1 MKLRRVISA
10 PVGLASQAQENLRFI
25 RETMSRSVQFTAVPG
40 WGMVGIGCS
49 ALLAYLV
56 ARQEGA
62 TSAKLSIWVAE
73 AVLAAS
79 LGALATFRKARREGL
94 LLSHAVSRPFF
105 SQPGATSG
113 GGRTAHRGS
122 LESGQSGGNP
132 RDVAPIVRHGSFH
145 GRCLLGKTGA
155 FDGPGFCRARW
166 FGAPRLPALSGGA
179 SAGWVW
185 RPASSLWNLYREAV
199 WRLKKLGER
208 PGPR

>member
-94 LLSHAVSRPFF
+94 LLSHAVSRRFF
-105 SQPGATSG
+105 LNLAPPLVAGGLLTAALWKAGNLEVIPGMW
-113 GGRTAHRGS
+113 
-122 LESGQSGGNP
+122 
-132 RDVAPIVRHGSFH
+132 
-145 GRCLLGKTGA
+145 LLLYGTGVFTGGA
-155 FDGPGFCRARW
+155 FSVRPVPLMGLAFAGLGGLALLASPLFQEELLLAGFGGLHLLFGTYIARQY
-166 FGAPRLPALSGGA
+166 GG
-179 SAGWVW
+179 
-185 RPASSLWNLYREAV
+185 
-199 WRLKKLGER
+199 
-208 PGPR
+208 

>member
-79 LGALATFRKARREGL
+79 LGALATFRKARSEGL
-94 LLSHAVSRPFF
+94 LLSHAVSRRFF
-105 SQPGATSG
+105 LNLAPPLVAGGLLTAALWKAGNLEVIPGMW
-113 GGRTAHRGS
+113 
-122 LESGQSGGNP
+122 
-132 RDVAPIVRHGSFH
+132 
-145 GRCLLGKTGA
+145 LLLYGTGVFTGGA
-155 FDGPGFCRARW
+155 FSVRPVPLMGLAFAGLGGLALLASPLFQEELLLAGFGGLHLLFGTYIARQY
-166 FGAPRLPALSGGA
+166 GG
-179 SAGWVW
+179 
-185 RPASSLWNLYREAV
+185 
-199 WRLKKLGER
+199 
-208 PGPR
+208 